1 MMVAYTI
8 RRVLQMIPVV
18 IGATFI
24 IYALTFAMPGDPI
37 AAVTG
42 SRPLPAATVQQ
53 IREAYHLND
62 PFLVQYGQY
71 MLGLLRGDLGI
82 DLFGRPVAGL
92 IAERLPVTLQL
103 GLTAWALKLVIGLLI
118 GIYSGL
124 KYNRPADHFALFFTV
139 FFIGV
144 PGFVVA
150 LGAQTLFG
158 VKLNWVD
165 PAGIGA
171 GWPMAFI
178 LSALVMA
185 VEASAGL
192 ARLTRTSLVEVL
204 RAGYMRTAMAKGLS
218 PQRQIWG
225 HALRN
230 TMIPVS
236 TYLGLS
242 LAGMLGGTVIIEA
255 IFNIPGIG
263 QLMVDAINNKEGTV
277 VVGIATFLVIAYLV
291 FNLLVDLMY
300 GIIDPR
306 VRV

>member
-1 MMVAYTI
+1 MLAYTL

-18 IGATFI
+18 IGSTFI
-24 IYALTFAMPGDPI
+24 IYALTFLMPGDPI
-37 AAVTG
+37 AAITG
-42 SRPLPAATVQQ
+42 SRPLPASTVNQ
-53 IREAYHLND
+53 IREAYNLND
-62 PFLVQYGQY
+62 PFLIQYGKY
-71 MLGLLRGDLGI
+71 MLGILQGNLGI

-103 GLTAWALKLVIGLLI
+103 GLTAWVLKLAIGLLI

-124 KYNRPADHFALFFTV
+124 KHNRPADHFALFFTV

-158 VKLNWVD
+158 IRLNWVD

-178 LSALVMA
+178 LPALVMA
-185 VEASAGL
+185 VESSAGL
-192 ARLTRTSLVEVL
+192 ARLTRTSLVDVL
-204 RAGYMRTAMAKGLS
+204 RTDYMRTAMAKGLS
-218 PQRQIWG
+218 PERRIWG

-263 QLMVDAINNKEGTV
+263 QLMVAAINNKEGTT
-277 VVGIATFLVIAYLV
+277 VVGIATFLVIAYLL
-291 FNLLVDLMY
+291 FNLAVDLMY
-300 GIIDPR
+300 GLIDPR
-306 VRV
+306 ARV

>member
-1 MMVAYTI
+1 MLAYTI
-8 RRVLQMIPVV
+8 RRIIQMIPVI
-18 IGATFI
+18 IGATLI
-24 IYALTFAMPGDPI
+24 IYGLTFAMPGDPI
-37 AAVTG
+37 AAITG
-42 SRPLPAATVQQ
+42 SRPLPPATVHQ

-62 PFLVQYGQY
+62 PFLVQYGHY
-71 MLGLLRGDLGI
+71 MLGLLHGDLGI

-92 IAERLPVTLQL
+92 IAERLPATLQL
-103 GLTAWALKLVIGLLI
+103 GLTAWALKLIIGLLI

-158 VKLNWVD
+158 VKLHWVD

-178 LSALVMA
+178 LPALVMA

-204 RAGYMRTAMAKGLS
+204 RTDYMRTAMAKGLS

-230 TMIPVS
+230 TMIPVA

-263 QLMVDAINNKEGTV
+263 QLMVDAIHNKEGTI

-291 FNLLVDLMY
+291 FNLLVDLLY

-306 VRV
+306 VRI